1 MNEETRT
8 TRRLAAILAADV
20 VGYSRLMG
28 IDEEGTLAA
37 LKAHRK
43 EVIDPLIAQ
52 HQGRIF
58 KTTGD
63 GLLIEFA
70 SIVDAV
76 RCAIV
81 IQQGIESRNANVD
94 ESRRIR
100 FRVGINVGDV
110 IVEGDD
116 IFGDGV
122 NVAAR
127 LEALAEP
134 GRICVSATV
143 REHVVEKLPIGF
155 ADLGEHSVK
164 NIARPVHVYRIET
177 RIEPRNVD
185 VIEHQQTLLT
195 LPDRP
200 SIAVLPF
207 TNMSGDPE
215 QDYFADGLVEDVIT
229 GLSKFPGFFV
239 IARNSTFA
247 YKGKAVDV
255 RHVAKDLGVRYVLEG
270 SVRKSANRLRITGQL
285 IEGATGTHV
294 WADKF
299 EGPLE
304 DVFDLQDQLTASIVG
319 AIEPSLRR
327 AEIQR
332 ARLKRTESL
341 GAYDLYLRA
350 LPHAFANTSA
360 DNDQALALL
369 GQALKLDPEYASAH
383 AYSAWVFEQ
392 RFLRGGF
399 RPDDREAAQRH
410 AHLALTLGADDA
422 QALAIGAFVLGNT
435 THDYD
440 AAIMTLDRALKI
452 NPNSALAWGFSSL
465 VHMFSERFE
474 RAGDDATRAL
484 RLSPFDPLNYHPY
497 LALSWSCFFTGRLA
511 EAATYA
517 ALAVEANPGFS
528 VLHASVVAAQA
539 ELGRSDA
546 AREAA
551 TRLLEVT
558 PGWTISGFV
567 RMAVMRPESMEKL
580 ASALRKTG
588 LPQ

>member
-1 MNEETRT
+1 MNEESRT
-8 TRRLAAILAADV
+8 MRRLAAILAADV

-43 EVIDPLIAQ
+43 EVIDPLINQ

-76 RCAIV
+76 RCAVV

-122 NVAAR
+122 NVAAQ

-164 NIARPVHVYRIET
+164 NIARPVHVFRIET

-185 VIEHQQTLLT
+185 VIDHQQTLLA

-207 TNMSGDPE
+207 VNMSGDPE

-239 IARNSTFA
+239 IARNSTFV

-255 RHVAKDLGVRYVLEG
+255 RQVAKDLGVRYVLEG

-285 IEGATGTHV
+285 IEGAAGTHV

-299 EGPLE
+299 EGP
-304 DVFDLQDQLTASIVG
+304 
-319 AIEPSLRR
+319 
-327 AEIQR
+327 
-332 ARLKRTESL
+332 
-341 GAYDLYLRA
+341 
-350 LPHAFANTSA
+350 
-360 DNDQALALL
+360 
-369 GQALKLDPEYASAH
+369 
-383 AYSAWVFEQ
+383 
-392 RFLRGGF
+392 
-399 RPDDREAAQRH
+399 
-410 AHLALTLGADDA
+410 
-422 QALAIGAFVLGNT
+422 
-435 THDYD
+435 
-440 AAIMTLDRALKI
+440 
-452 NPNSALAWGFSSL
+452 
-465 VHMFSERFE
+465 
-474 RAGDDATRAL
+474 
-484 RLSPFDPLNYHPY
+484 
-497 LALSWSCFFTGRLA
+497 
-511 EAATYA
+511 
-517 ALAVEANPGFS
+517 
-528 VLHASVVAAQA
+528 
-539 ELGRSDA
+539 
-546 AREAA
+546 
-551 TRLLEVT
+551 
-558 PGWTISGFV
+558 
-567 RMAVMRPESMEKL
+567 
-580 ASALRKTG
+580 
-588 LPQ
+588 

>member
-1 MNEETRT
+1 MNEESRT

-164 NIARPVHVYRIET
+164 NIARPVHVFRIET

-185 VIEHQQTLLT
+185 VIDHQQTLLA

-207 TNMSGDPE
+207 
-215 QDYFADGLVEDVIT
+215 
-229 GLSKFPGFFV
+229 
-239 IARNSTFA
+239 
-247 YKGKAVDV
+247 
-255 RHVAKDLGVRYVLEG
+255 
-270 SVRKSANRLRITGQL
+270 
-285 IEGATGTHV
+285 
-294 WADKF
+294 
-299 EGPLE
+299 
-304 DVFDLQDQLTASIVG
+304 
-319 AIEPSLRR
+319 
-327 AEIQR
+327 
-332 ARLKRTESL
+332 
-341 GAYDLYLRA
+341 
-350 LPHAFANTSA
+350 
-360 DNDQALALL
+360 
-369 GQALKLDPEYASAH
+369 
-383 AYSAWVFEQ
+383 
-392 RFLRGGF
+392 
-399 RPDDREAAQRH
+399 
-410 AHLALTLGADDA
+410 
-422 QALAIGAFVLGNT
+422 
-435 THDYD
+435 
-440 AAIMTLDRALKI
+440 I
-452 NPNSALAWGFSSL
+452 N
-465 VHMFSERFE
+465 
-474 RAGDDATRAL
+474 
-484 RLSPFDPLNYHPY
+484 
-497 LALSWSCFFTGRLA
+497 
-511 EAATYA
+511 
-517 ALAVEANPGFS
+517 
-528 VLHASVVAAQA
+528 
-539 ELGRSDA
+539 
-546 AREAA
+546 
-551 TRLLEVT
+551 
-558 PGWTISGFV
+558 
-567 RMAVMRPESMEKL
+567 
-580 ASALRKTG
+580 
-588 LPQ
+588 